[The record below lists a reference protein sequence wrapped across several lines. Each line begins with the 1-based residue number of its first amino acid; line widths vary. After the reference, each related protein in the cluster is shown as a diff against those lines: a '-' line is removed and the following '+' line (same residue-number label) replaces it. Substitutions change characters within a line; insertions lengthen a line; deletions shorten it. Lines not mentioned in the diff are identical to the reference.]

1 MIQYDD
7 CTKTKN
13 NGKHEFWDVGACS
26 SNIDKKR
33 GNYQNMKQLNCLCFS
48 HCDIYTMNS
57 FHFTNTIW
65 QERCDKKLD
74 KMKKDYE
81 SKLDSCEKKLEEFK
95 KKPKE
100 PKKKSQK
107 LISFLEYKNNIEKG
121 NEEGPVSF
129 GGASVKK
136 SAKRHYR
143 NVEYEKHGNGHHT
156 IRRVHIVGGRG
167 HKSVTTQMG
176 KTRRTAKKAL
186 TKSEIEKICK
196 REFVPGLFNDCMV
209 KHAK

>member
-1 MIQYDD
+1 MKSCPSNKIL
-7 CTKTKN
+7 KT
-13 NGKHEFWDVGACS
+13 
-26 SNIDKKR
+26 I
-33 GNYQNMKQLNCLCFS
+33 L
-48 HCDIYTMNS
+48 I
-57 FHFTNTIW
+57 
-65 QERCDKKLD
+65 ERCILKHKEH
-74 KMKKDYE
+74 KE
-81 SKLDSCEKKLEEFK
+81 

-100 PKKKSQK
+100 PKKKSPM
-107 LISFLEYKNNIEKG
+107 SNTYEEYKKKIEKG
-121 NEEGPVSF
+121 NDGSPLSF

-209 KHAK
+209 KHEK

>member
-1 MIQYDD
+1 
-7 CTKTKN
+7 
-13 NGKHEFWDVGACS
+13 
-26 SNIDKKR
+26 
-33 GNYQNMKQLNCLCFS
+33 
-48 HCDIYTMNS
+48 MNS

-100 PKKKSQK
+100 PKEPKEPKKKSPMSITYK
-107 LISFLEYKNNIEKG
+107 EYKKKIEKG
-121 NEEGPVSF
+121 NDGSPLSF

-143 NVEYEKHGNGHHT
+143 NVEYQKHGNGHHT

-196 REFVPGLFNDCMV
+196 REFVPGLFDDCMV
-209 KHAK
+209 KQAK

>member
-1 MIQYDD
+1 
-7 CTKTKN
+7 
-13 NGKHEFWDVGACS
+13 
-26 SNIDKKR
+26 
-33 GNYQNMKQLNCLCFS
+33 
-48 HCDIYTMNS
+48 MNS